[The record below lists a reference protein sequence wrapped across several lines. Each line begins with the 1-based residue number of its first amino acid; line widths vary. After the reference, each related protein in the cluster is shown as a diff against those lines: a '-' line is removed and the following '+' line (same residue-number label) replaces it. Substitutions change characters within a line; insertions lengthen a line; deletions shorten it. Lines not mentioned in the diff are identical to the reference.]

1 MKSRG
6 QNMKYHKLI
15 LLGTIVLASVIETQ
29 AAVYGTLKQDM
40 YFNVSNSEEIIKQSG
55 TDVSIINEDEYNY
68 LIRLDTNSSDLVSK
82 NLVKIQGIIT
92 STKTSDVTI
101 MSESS
106 LEAQVLETIAK
117 DELVMV
123 LEKDGDFY
131 KVKVNDQVG
140 YIHASDLV
148 NSKLVGLDQSS
159 KSKGRGE
166 EIINYA
172 KNYLGGRYVYGGNN
186 LNTGVDCSGFVQQV
200 MKQFNISLER
210 SSRAQYASN
219 GYKISET
226 ELRPG
231 DLVFYGSGGYI
242 DHVAIYAGSGKIIHA
257 STESTGII
265 MSNLYYGKT
274 IIGLKRV
281 I

>member
-1 MKSRG
+1 
-6 QNMKYHKLI
+6 MKYHKLI
-15 LLGTIVLASVIETQ
+15 LLGTVILASVINTQ

-40 YFNVSNSEEIIKQSG
+40 YFNVSNGQKIVKESG
-55 TDVSIINEDEYNY
+55 TDISIIDEDDNNY
-68 LIRLDTNSSDLVSK
+68 LIRLDANSSDLVSK

-92 STKTSDVTI
+92 KTKTSDVTI
-101 MSESS
+101 MSEPDLQS
-106 LEAQVLETIAK
+106 EVLETIAK
-117 DELVMV
+117 DEFVMA

-140 YIHASDLV
+140 YIHTSDLV
-148 NSKLVGLDQSS
+148 NSKLASLDEAS
-159 KSKGRGE
+159 KKESLGE
-166 EIINYA
+166 EIVSYA

-186 LNTGVDCSGFVQQV
+186 LNTGVDCSGFAQQV
-200 MKQFNISLER
+200 MKHFDISLER
-210 SSRAQYASN
+210 SSRAQYTSN

-226 ELRPG
+226 ELMPG
-231 DLVFYGSGGYI
+231 DLVFYGNGGYI

-265 MSNLYYGKT
+265 MGNLYYGKSV
-274 IIGLKRV
+274 IGIKRV

>member
-1 MKSRG
+1 
-6 QNMKYHKLI
+6 MKYHKLI
-15 LLGTIVLASVIETQ
+15 LLGTVVLASVINTQ

-40 YFNVSNSEEIIKQSG
+40 YFNVSNGEKIVKESG
-55 TDVSIINEDEYNY
+55 TGISIIDEEDNNY
-68 LIRLDTNSSDLVSK
+68 LIRLDANSSDLVSK

-92 STKTSDVTI
+92 KTKASDVTI
-101 MSESS
+101 MSEPS
-106 LEAQVLETIAK
+106 LQSEVLETIAK
-117 DELVMV
+117 DELVMA

-131 KVKVNDQVG
+131 KIKVNDQVG

-148 NSKLVGLDQSS
+148 NSKLASLDQAS
-159 KSKGRGE
+159 KIESLGE
-166 EIINYA
+166 EIVDYA

-186 LNTGVDCSGFVQQV
+186 LSTGVDCSGFAQQV
-200 MKQFNISLER
+200 MKHFNISLER

-226 ELRPG
+226 ELMPG
-231 DLVFYGSGGYI
+231 DLVFYGNGGYI
-242 DHVAIYAGSGKIIHA
+242 DHVAIYAGSSKIIHA

-265 MSNLYYGKT
+265 MSDLHYGKSV
-274 IIGLKRV
+274 IGIKRV